1 MTLVSLLMI
10 GFLLGLKHATEADH
24 VAAVATFV
32 TRGHSLAQTVRVG
45 VAWGCGH
52 TLTLLLF
59 GGAVLVLGLG
69 VPHRAAQAIELA
81 VGVMLVLLGVGVLR
95 RLRRERF
102 HLHHQHA
109 GSASDSPADSVPAR
123 ALLVGMVHG
132 MAGSAA
138 LILLSLQAV
147 ESAAWG
153 LVYIAV
159 FGLGS
164 ILGMSALSI
173 AIAVPLR
180 FSAHHLGWAH
190 SALTRIVGAA
200 TVGLGLFVVYQTG
213 FVE

>member
-32 TRGHSLAQTVRVG
+32 TRGNSLTQTVRVG
-45 VAWGCGH
+45 IAWGCGH
-52 TLTLLLF
+52 TVTLLLF

-69 VPHRAAQAIELA
+69 VPHHAAQSLELA
-81 VGVMLVLLGVGVLR
+81 VGLMLILLGAGVLL
-95 RLRRERF
+95 RLYRERF
-102 HLHHQHA
+102 DAHA
-109 GSASDSPADSVPAR
+109 PDAERFPLSRARFVPAR
-123 ALLVGMVHG
+123 ALVVGMVHG

-164 ILGMSALSI
+164 ILGMAALSI
-173 AIAVPLR
+173 AMAVPLH
-180 FSAHHLGWAH
+180 FSARHLGRAH
-190 SALTRIVGAA
+190 TVLSGGVGAA
-200 TVGLGLFVVYQTG
+200 TVVLGLYIVYQTG
-213 FVE
+213 LVA